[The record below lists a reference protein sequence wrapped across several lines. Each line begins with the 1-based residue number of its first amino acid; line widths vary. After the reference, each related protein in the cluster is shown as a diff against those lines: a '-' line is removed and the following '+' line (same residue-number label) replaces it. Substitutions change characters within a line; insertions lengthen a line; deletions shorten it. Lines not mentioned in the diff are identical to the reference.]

1 MSVKATILAA
11 AWGLSWGYLRISFSL
26 FLKSDAGRSRQRR
39 IMHVL
44 PDGWGTRAWHM
55 AAFSGY

>member
-39 IMHVL
+39 IVQVL
-44 PDGWGTRAWHM
+44 PDDWGTWALRMVHC
-55 AAFSGY
+55 